1 MHYLYL
7 AGIGFVVGLVARI
20 IMPGRD
26 PMGIIM
32 TTVLG
37 IAGSYAGAYGAD
49 YFGIVPHGSSWEAF
63 GIALVGAFVL
73 LAVYK
78 FIRNV

>member
-1 MHYLYL
+1 MHYIYL
-7 AGIGFVVGLVARI
+7 AGIGFVVGLMARI
-20 IMPGRD
+20 LMPGRD

-32 TTVLG
+32 TTALG
-37 IAGSYAGAYGAD
+37 IGGSYLGAYGAD
-49 YFGIVPHGSSWEAF
+49 YFGIAPEGTWQAF
-63 GIALVGAFVL
+63 GIALAGAFVV

>member
-7 AGIGFVVGLVARI
+7 AGIGFLVGLTARI
-20 IMPGRD
+20 LMPGRD
-26 PMGIIM
+26 PMGLIM
-32 TTVLG
+32 TTILG
-37 IAGSYAGAYGAD
+37 IGGAYAGAIGAN
-49 YFGIVPHGSSWEAF
+49 YLGFAAHGTWQAF
-63 GIALVGAFVL
+63 GVALAGAFAL

>member
-7 AGIGFVVGLVARI
+7 AGIGFVVGLAARI
-20 IMPGRD
+20 LMPGRD

-37 IAGSYAGAYGAD
+37 VAGSYAGAFGAD
-49 YFGIVPHGSSWEAF
+49 YFGIAPHGTWQAF
-63 GIALVGAFVL
+63 GIALAGSFAL

>member
-7 AGIGFVVGLVARI
+7 AGIGFVVGLTARI
-20 IMPGRD
+20 LMPGRD

-37 IAGSYAGAYGAD
+37 VTGAWAGAYGAD
-49 YFGIVPHGSSWEAF
+49 YFGIAPHDSWQAF
-63 GIALVGAFVL
+63 GIALAGAFAV

>member
-7 AGIGFVVGLVARI
+7 AGIGFVVGLAARI
-20 IMPGRD
+20 LMPGRD
-26 PMGIIM
+26 PMGIFM
-32 TTVLG
+32 TMLLG
-37 IAGSYAGAYGAD
+37 VGGAYIGALGAD
-49 YFGIVPHGSSWEAF
+49 YFGLAAQDTWQAF
-63 GIALVGAFVL
+63 GIALAGAFAL

>member
-7 AGIGFVVGLVARI
+7 AGIGFLVGLMARI
-20 IMPGRD
+20 LMPGRD

-32 TTVLG
+32 TTILG
-37 IAGSYAGAYGAD
+37 VFGAYIGSYGAD
-49 YFGIVPHGSSWEAF
+49 YFGIVTQGSWQAF
-63 GIALVGAFVL
+63 GVSLVGAFVV
-73 LAVYK
+73 LAIYK